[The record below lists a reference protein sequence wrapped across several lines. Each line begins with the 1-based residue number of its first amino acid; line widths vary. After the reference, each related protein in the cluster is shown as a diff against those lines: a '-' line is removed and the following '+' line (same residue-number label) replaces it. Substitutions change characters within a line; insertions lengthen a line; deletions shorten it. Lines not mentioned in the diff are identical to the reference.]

1 MFMQAHH
8 KLKLFRSLNAT
19 TLEQGVNWNVW
30 RAVSLQHQSIRYS
43 SVQIP
48 DKLLQKGMFCT
59 MTWWILKTV
68 PIMAESE
75 LDRNN
80 PYRLTQVYNKAQEPL
95 GKS

>member
-1 MFMQAHH
+1 
-8 KLKLFRSLNAT
+8 
-19 TLEQGVNWNVW
+19 
-30 RAVSLQHQSIRYS
+30 
-43 SVQIP
+43 
-48 DKLLQKGMFCT
+48 MFCT